1 MHTNSVFG
9 ADHTPVLD
17 MSSKPAIPCHHRKT
31 GDFFP
36 EVQLTTTIKLIE
48 PSATNRPDSASI
60 AQDKEKASANISV
73 GALMNE
79 AEATEVENAW
89 EALMRWGKFWRVKET
104 SNTDEETT
112 KVVIF
117 GGGAFGTALA
127 HMLARNNAELDVV
140 ILHRFEED
148 CKNINELHCN
158 SACHPGI
165 ILPDNVRATTN
176 PKEAITGAQYAI
188 HAIPVQPSA
197 AFLQSIAQYVP
208 PTLPILCVS
217 KGLELGTME
226 MMTEVIPR
234 GLGNPRQPVV
244 ILSGPTFAVEIIREL
259 PTGESKLQMR
269 DEEALVAASKD
280 LALAKRAQKLLASK
294 TLRVNTTT
302 DVVGVEMAGAL
313 KNVLAI
319 AAGIVEGMQ
328 LGNNCMAALV
338 AQGCSEIRWLAEK
351 MGAKSTTLAGLSGT
365 GDIML
370 TCFVSLS
377 RNRTVGVR
385 LGSGEKLEDILAS
398 MTQVAE
404 GVATSGAVISLAR
417 KYRVQMPV
425 LTAVAR
431 ILEGKLEPKEAVME
445 LMSLPQVEEK

>member
-1 MHTNSVFG
+1 
-9 ADHTPVLD
+9 
-17 MSSKPAIPCHHRKT
+17 
-31 GDFFP
+31 
-36 EVQLTTTIKLIE
+36 
-48 PSATNRPDSASI
+48 
-60 AQDKEKASANISV
+60 
-73 GALMNE
+73 MNE

-104 SNTDEETT
+104 NGSDEETT

-165 ILPDNVRATTN
+165 ILPDNVRATTD
-176 PKEAITGAQYAI
+176 PREAISGAQYAL

-259 PTGESKLQMR
+259 PT
-269 DEEALVAASKD
+269 ALVAASKD

-351 MGAKSTTLAGLSGT
+351 MGAKPTTLAGLSGT

-385 LGSGEKLEDILAS
+385 LGSGEKLEDILSS

-445 LMSLPQVEEK
+445 LMSLPQMPVLTAAVRILEDKLEPKEAVMVLMSLPQIAVISLARKYRVQMPVLTGVAPIL